1 MIQVNM
7 HKAYANVKKNNSYV
21 NHKQHEL
28 WFENLANFSFMQRL

>member
-7 HKAYANVKKNNSYV
+7 HQSYANVKKVNYA

-28 WFENLANFSFMQRL
+28 WFEKLADFSFMLLL